1 MQNTRFPFQFDFLN
15 ISVVD
20 RKVAL
25 LALFCGLPVST
36 ECLAADSVM
45 AVGQGMG
52 YTNRANPYDGGS
64 VYSAPAM
71 VWIDGRFDI
80 SGGAQLGTDQSR
92 IFQASAHDAQTSP
105 IGMGVQWFRQ
115 TKDETP
121 DPSELPGWRR
131 ENQQF
136 GNEVVSSVIAATI
149 GGGGVHHLFGAA
161 LGLRYFTRS
170 SSLADNENS
179 FNIAPSVAGFVQDQ
193 LYLSLTVENA
203 IPLGFVDAPL
213 SLGTGSRWQPTEQ
226 FAVAFDTLTDFSSIE
241 GEVRVS
247 EMAGMEFRVQG
258 LIPLRVG
265 WKNDGVT
272 ESQSVTAGI
281 GASNED
287 IAFNYGG
294 AFELDADGEPNH
306 WHGLHLRISIR

>member
-1 MQNTRFPFQFDFLN
+1 M
-15 ISVVD
+15 
-20 RKVAL
+20 AL
-25 LALFCGLPVST
+25 TFGFPVST
-36 ECLAADSVM
+36 ECFAVDSVM

-52 YTNRANPYDGGS
+52 FANRANPYDGGS

-80 SGGAQLGTDQSR
+80 SGGARLGSDENR
-92 IFQASAHDAQTSP
+92 LFQAAAHDAQTSP

-121 DPSELPGWRR
+121 DPSELPGWRK
-131 ENQQF
+131 ENQRF
-136 GNEVVSSVIAATI
+136 GNEVVSSVLAATI

-170 SSLADNENS
+170 SSLADKENS
-179 FNIAPSVAGFVQDQ
+179 FNLAPSVAGFVQDQ
-193 LYLSLTVENA
+193 LYLSLTVENV
-203 IPLGFVDAPL
+203 IPLGFADSPL
-213 SLGTGSRWQPTEQ
+213 SLGTGTRWQPTEQ
-226 FAVAFDTLTDFSSIE
+226 FAVEVDTVTDFSSVE

-272 ESQSVTAGI
+272 DAQAVTAGI

-287 IAFNYGG
+287 IAFNYG
-294 AFELDADGEPNH
+294 AALELNPDGEPNH
-306 WHGLHLRISIR
+306 WHGLHLRVSIR